1 MFFPF
6 TAFSECKKNSLLI
19 FCIALMTLQIPNL
32 AYAKKIVRMQQ
43 SFKPGTIIVVNSE
56 RKLYYVLGRGKAIR
70 YPIAIGVPKE
80 QWVGTTFVQNKRKN
94 PTWTPP
100 PKYKGGKPGKTVPG
114 GPGNPLG
121 ARAIYLDWSLYRI
134 HGTSSPG
141 SIGRAASNGCFR
153 MYNRDVKDLYKRVH
167 IGAPVHVVHSLK
179 STKSLA
185 KKRR

>member
-1 MFFPF
+1 MLFFYSGP
-6 TAFSECKKNSLLI
+6 TKLLI
-19 FCIALMTLQIPNL
+19 LCLGVFLFSIQSVNHAN
-32 AYAKKIVRMQQ
+32 ARKIVRMKQ

-56 RKLYYVLGRGKAIR
+56 RRLYYVLGQGKAIR

-94 PTWTPP
+94 PSWTPP

-134 HGTSSPG
+134 HGTSTPG

-153 MYNRDVKDLYKRVH
+153 MYNKDVKDLYRRVH
-167 IGAPVHVVHSLK
+167 IGAPVHVVQSLK
-179 STKSLA
+179 PKTRSQ